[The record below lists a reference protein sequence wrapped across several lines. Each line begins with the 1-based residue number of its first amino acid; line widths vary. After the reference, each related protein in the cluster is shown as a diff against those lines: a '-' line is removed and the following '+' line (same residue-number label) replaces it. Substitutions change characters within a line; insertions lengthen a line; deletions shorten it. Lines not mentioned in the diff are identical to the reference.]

1 MDFHIKYGSPGYVHN
16 RGTLLLCVILEVEI
30 VYSFHVIFATDL
42 NLEKLIKI
50 YVEKD
55 VIGQIWLYDGRNN
68 F

>member
-42 NLEKLIKI
+42 NLEKINKNIRRERCHWTDLA
-50 YVEKD
+50 V
-55 VIGQIWLYDGRNN
+55 
-68 F
+68 